1 MRINKNERIFN
12 MTKLVYQ
19 LDGLTCP
26 SCLQKIEGALGQ
38 QAGVKTVKAL
48 FNSSKVK
55 AQIDPAVTNADA
67 LKKTIT
73 DLGYTVVNVRSQEA

>member
-1 MRINKNERIFN
+1 

-38 QAGVKTVKAL
+38 QAGVKSVKAL

-67 LKKTIT
+67 LKKPLRTWAT
-73 DLGYTVVNVRSQEA
+73 PL

>member
-1 MRINKNERIFN
+1 

-26 SCLQKIEGALGQ
+26 SCLQKIEGALSQ

-48 FNSSKVK
+48 FS
-55 AQIDPAVTNADA
+55 
-67 LKKTIT
+67 
-73 DLGYTVVNVRSQEA
+73 GW

>member
-1 MRINKNERIFN
+1 

-55 AQIDPAVTNADA
+55 AQIDSAVTNADA

>member
-1 MRINKNERIFN
+1 
-12 MTKLVYQ
+12 
-19 LDGLTCP
+19 
-26 SCLQKIEGALGQ
+26 
-38 QAGVKTVKAL
+38 

-55 AQIDPAVTNADA
+55 AQIDPSVTNADA

>member
-1 MRINKNERIFN
+1 

-26 SCLQKIEGALGQ
+26 SCLPKIEGALSQ

>member
-1 MRINKNERIFN
+1 

-55 AQIDPAVTNADA
+55 AQIDP
-67 LKKTIT
+67 
-73 DLGYTVVNVRSQEA
+73 SP

>member
-1 MRINKNERIFN
+1 

-55 AQIDPAVTNADA
+55 AQFDPSVTNADV

>member
-1 MRINKNERIFN
+1 

-38 QAGVKTVKAL
+38 QAGVKTVTR
-48 FNSSKVK
+48 SR
-55 AQIDPAVTNADA
+55 
-67 LKKTIT
+67 LKLI
-73 DLGYTVVNVRSQEA
+73 QA

>member
-1 MRINKNERIFN
+1 

-48 FNSSKVK
+48 FNSKVK
-55 AQIDPAVTNADA
+55 AQIDPSVTNADA